1 MKFKYLLTISFLSS
15 MFLFLMACTKEWKD
29 ASGIG
34 PEINISDDYQS
45 LTGINVGDEVSIPVT
60 VSASTGI
67 KRLSYFFIRKTA
79 NGTASGTPV
88 NIDREDL
95 PTELQHTIDF
105 TIEENMQELVVIS
118 FNKENFSTEVH
129 ITMSEIRQLPVL
141 RFKDNIKFQE
151 TVFAD
156 KEYNVEGQITS
167 AFDLERISFQTAI
180 DGNYSS
186 ETPIAFTDKRNT
198 PFTATVNVVEGL
210 SAIVIKAENIY
221 GGFVTDTFRIGS
233 VAEDAVTVALAG
245 GDTEIGVIYADSAN
259 KITANVVSG
268 SDVQQL
274 SYAVKR
280 NGSYGAEQPI
290 VLGEPLDAFSFDFT
304 LTGEKGIEVIRI
316 SAENEGGKTVATEFP
331 VTNVYTKLLHFTN
344 IVLTTDVGPG

>member
-29 ASGIG
+29 ANGIG
-34 PEINISDDYQS
+34 PEIQISDDYQS

-67 KRLSYFFIRKTA
+67 KRLSYFFVRRTA

-95 PTELQHTIDF
+95 PTELQHSINF
-105 TIEENMQELVVIS
+105 TIEENMTELVVIS

-141 RFKDNIKFQE
+141 TFKDNIKFQE

-156 KEYNVEGQITS
+156 KEFNVEGVITS
-167 AFDLERISFQTAI
+167 AFDLEKISFQTAI
-180 DGNYSS
+180 DGSYSN
-186 ETPIAFTDKRNT
+186 ETAIAFTDKRNT

-210 SAIVIKAENIY
+210 TAIVIKAENIY
-221 GGFVTDTFRIGS
+221 GGYVTDTFRIGS

-245 GDTEIGVIYADSAN
+245 GNSEIGVIYADSAN
-259 KITANVVSG
+259 KISANIVSG
-268 SDVQQL
+268 SDVQSL

-280 NGSYGAEQPI
+280 NGNYGAEQAIELSDPF
-290 VLGEPLDAFSFDFT
+290 DAFSFDFSV
-304 LTGEKGIEVIRI
+304 TGEKGIEAIRI
-316 SAENEGGKTVATEFP
+316 SAENEGGKSVVTEFP
-331 VTNVYTKLLHFTN
+331 VTKVYSRLLLRQTYSE
-344 IVLTTDVGPG
+344 